1 VSLAER
7 ILVIEDN
14 LANQMLTC
22 AVLER
27 GGFAVDVAST
37 PGEALRTLKQR
48 VPALILMD
56 MYLPGED
63 GLSLTRRIKA
73 DPDTAAIPIIA
84 VTAHAMVGDR
94 ETTLD
99 AGCDYYI
106 TKPIDT
112 RTFADVVRLFLR
124 SSPSNP
130 ASPPGR

>member
-1 VSLAER
+1 VSLPTR
-7 ILVIEDN
+7 VLVVEDN

-27 GGFAVDVAST
+27 GGFTVDVAST
-37 PGEALRTLKQR
+37 PGEAMETVKTRA
-48 VPALILMD
+48 PALILMD

-63 GLSLTRRIKA
+63 GLSLTRRLKA
-73 DPDTAAIPIIA
+73 DPDTATIPIIV

-94 ETTLD
+94 ESSLE

-112 RTFADVVRLFLR
+112 RTFADVVRLFLQQK
-124 SSPSNP
+124 
-130 ASPPGR
+130 